1 MRKQLF
7 DRVRKKLCILLV
19 VLLLVSLT
27 ATSASAWYNKKG
39 EIVAP
44 PEKAKVETP
53 KENKA
58 PCVPAP
64 VTAPLVTAP
73 LVTAPPVT
81 APPVTVPAPGAFG
94 GCSRFDDC
102 RGCGGFGDCGRCCDK
117 WKVSTITTVC
127 ACFIEGDGCFDRILW

>member
-1 MRKQLF
+1 MRKQSF
-7 DRVRKKLCILLV
+7 DRVRKTLCSLLV

-64 VTAPLVTAP
+64 VTAPLVTAS
-73 LVTAPPVT
+73 
-81 APPVTVPAPGAFG
+81 PVTVPAPGAFG
-94 GCSRFDDC
+94 GCSGFGD
-102 RGCGGFGDCGRCCDK
+102 RGGCCGFGDCGRCCDK

-127 ACFIEGDGCFDRILW
+127 ACFTEGDGCFDRILW